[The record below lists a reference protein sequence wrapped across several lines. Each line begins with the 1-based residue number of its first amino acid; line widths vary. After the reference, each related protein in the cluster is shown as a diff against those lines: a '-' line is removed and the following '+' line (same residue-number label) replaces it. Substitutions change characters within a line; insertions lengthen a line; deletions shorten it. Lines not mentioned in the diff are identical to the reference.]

1 MQTAPPMYLQR
12 HWTKADRQEPER
24 IHLLEHHLSDVGACL
39 EALLEQPTIRRRLA
53 HAGNCDDLDLERIA
67 HLSLFA
73 ALHDIGKLNIGFQ
86 TQGWQPEGLQGERK
100 PNRAGHTQDL
110 TPILAGADTTTG
122 DWFFDALGWNDF
134 LTWDKQGGETACGLL
149 VATFSHHGR
158 PLQLEGGRSRNPE
171 IWQDFGGLSPR
182 ACA

>member
-1 MQTAPPMYLQR
+1 MARKVSSQLTRYTPPPCTPCVRENTCPRCTSIITFHQSLDRLYRKVTGGTVFDRHDQAVEPPSRYIIAPPF
-12 HWTKADRQEPER
+12 T
-24 IHLLEHHLSDVGACL
+24 
-39 EALLEQPTIRRRLA
+39 
-53 HAGNCDDLDLERIA
+53 
-67 HLSLFA
+67 
-73 ALHDIGKLNIGFQ
+73 
-86 TQGWQPEGLQGERK
+86 
-100 PNRAGHTQDL
+100 AGHTQDL